1 MQDNGLKLVQTDESD
16 SSFYIFNEQDE
27 SDILQENVVQTR
39 AQVNKFKTKEVL
51 EKGKTKSVQVET
63 MKQQIV
69 AN

>member
-39 AQVNKFKTKEVL
+39 AEVNKFKTKEVL